1 MLKRTDRR
9 PLLAHV
15 WTKDPHGFYIE
26 PEWCSRRLFEVERF
40 DGVIKDPACGIGRIT
55 DAARAAGYR
64 VIATDLV
71 DRGYLQFVD
80 AEDFLRSECR
90 VDNVITNPPY
100 HICRAFAEHALKLA
114 RRKVAMIWLA
124 RRLNAARWLVN
135 TQLARVYLMSP
146 RPSMPPGHV
155 ILAGEEP
162 GGGTQDF
169 VWLVF
174 SRGHRGS
181 PELRWLHRDDDRGG
195 RRESAA

>member
-1 MLKRTDRR
+1 MV
-9 PLLAHV
+9 P
-15 WTKDPHGFYIE
+15 
-26 PEWCSRRLFEVERF
+26 RRLFEVERF

-90 VDNVITNPPY
+90 VDNVITNGPY

-135 TQLARVYLMSP
+135 TPLCTRLSDEPAAEHAARARHPRRRRARRRHAGFCVVGFFP
-146 RPSMPPGHV
+146 RPSRV
-155 ILAGEEP
+155 AGVEM
-162 GGGTQDF
+162 
-169 VWLVF
+169 
-174 SRGHRGS
+174 
-181 PELRWLHRDDDRGG
+181 
-195 RRESAA
+195 AAQR